1 MNFAARMKDY
11 KRYLRT
17 AKRSRI
23 IISHALIL
31 FCSIYFS
38 CFLYYGFRKLSYSL
52 NPVTLWRDHNQY
64 GVPWLLIVVFAVLFW
79 LIYIM
84 IVTRKYNNNKED
96 PRNFTYSE
104 SGVYGTAGTLT
115 EEAMA
120 DIARVD
126 NIKVA
131 RGTIFGQLDQT
142 TKRVVN
148 QLEHSR
154 YNKHTLVVGSS
165 SSGKSYCYSIP
176 FVLQAVRRRESLII
190 TDPKGELYT
199 TTVEF
204 CRKNGYVVKRFDL
217 DNLPYSDSWDCASE
231 IIGEGRD
238 PELRAQVFAHT
249 AMANAGVGSGDIYIL
264 AGEALLKAVLL
275 RVMLGSDF
283 SNDSIDLQ
291 THRARG
297 PKTLAEA
304 YKLLLKGKDAL
315 AVEFSEPILQ
325 QYGALAARGPYATFE
340 SASENLSGN
349 IIATVVAGLQL
360 WQNRIVREI
369 TSAND
374 IDLTLPGKRPCA
386 YYVIMSDQ
394 HSTFD
399 MLGGLFFSFAFS
411 DLSDY
416 AKTQPDAKCPVP
428 VNFLLDEFANYFEIP
443 DFDKKLA
450 TVRSRNINISVI
462 IQDLPQLQKKYPETW
477 GSILSNCATHL
488 GIGFNDLETES
499 HYSKRSGEAT
509 VEVVTTRHNEIDPL
523 FAIGYKHNKGEG
535 KRYVYTPDELGRLD
549 KDKCLIAFQGHDVL
563 EAYKFPYVDHPSAK
577 EMVKAGLTDI
587 PYRNLRNTRKAYMD
601 AWTFFHDYE
610 KSWLEQYRMWE
621 ISQENGG
628 WEPRPECVTYAE
640 LMKIYLESHPEY
652 LEEGEGDWDD
662 AMKYAES
669 LGGFATATNP
679 AKSRTPRTRG
689 KKSAP
694 IVGQQMMPGVDEPVQ
709 NTVTPAPNP
718 SAPAQD
724 AYDST
729 PDVDISSVMGAI
741 TNEARQNAEKMR
753 HQASQSLPDSD
764 NLTGANSDTKPV
776 KPKTQRPMTAAGST
790 QK

>member
-1 MNFAARMKDY
+1 MKFLARMREY
-11 KRYLRT
+11 KRYLRG
-17 AKRSRI
+17 ASRGKI
-23 IISHALIL
+23 AAAYIAIL
-31 FCSIYFS
+31 VASVYFS
-38 CFLYYGFRKLSYSL
+38 CFLYYGLRDLSYTL
-52 NPVTLWRDHNQY
+52 NPVSLWREHYQY
-64 GVPWLLIVVFAVLFW
+64 GVPWLLIVAFGVLFW
-79 LIYIM
+79 M
-84 IVTRKYNNNKED
+84 FHVAIVTRSYGRNKED
-96 PRNFTYSE
+96 PRNFTYSD

-115 EEAMA
+115 EEAMK

-126 NIKVA
+126 NVKDA
-131 RGTIFGQLDQT
+131 RGTILGQLDQST
-142 TKRVVN
+142 RRVIS
-148 QLEHSR
+148 QLERSR

-176 FVLQAVRRRESLII
+176 FVLQAVKRRESMII

-231 IIGEGRD
+231 LIGDGRD

-249 AMANAGVGSGDIYIL
+249 AMANAGVGSGDIYVL

-283 SNDSIDLQ
+283 SNDPADLQ
-291 THRARG
+291 NHTARG

-369 TSAND
+369 TSTND

-416 AKTQPDAKCPVP
+416 AKMQPDAKCPVP

-488 GIGFNDLETES
+488 GIGFNDLETED

-509 VEVVTTRHNEIDPL
+509 VEVITTRHNEVDPI
-523 FAIGYKHNKGEG
+523 FAIGYKHNKGDG
-535 KRYVYTPDELGRLD
+535 RRYVYTPDELARLD
-549 KDKCLIAFQGHDVL
+549 KDKCLITFQGHDVL
-563 EAYKFPYVDHPSAK
+563 EAYKFPYVDHPLAK
-577 EMVKAGLTDI
+577 EIVKANLTDI

-601 AWTFFHDYE
+601 AKEFYSDYE
-610 KSWLEQYRMWE
+610 SAWLEQYRIWE
-621 ISQENGG
+621 LAREHGSS
-628 WEPRPECVTYAE
+628 EPRPDCVTYAE
-640 LMKIYLESHPEY
+640 LKALYLEEHPEY
-652 LEEGEGDWDD
+652 LEEGEGDWEDTV
-662 AMKYAES
+662 KYIES
-669 LGGFATATNP
+669 LGGYAATTNP
-679 AKSRTPRTRG
+679 AKERQPRTRSR
-689 KKSAP
+689 KKTP
-694 IVGQQMMPGVDEPVQ
+694 LEGQQELPCMAESSPKD
-709 NTVTPAPNP
+709 
-718 SAPAQD
+718 
-724 AYDST
+724 
-729 PDVDISSVMGAI
+729 DIADIMSDIV
-741 TNEARQNAEKMR
+741 NEAKRNAAAKQNA
-753 HQASQSLPDSD
+753 Q
-764 NLTGANSDTKPV
+764 TKPQAGGAAGQAEESAAPKPA
-776 KPKTQRPMTAAGST
+776 KPKTQGRMTAGSNEN
-790 QK
+790 K

>member
-1 MNFAARMKDY
+1 MNFVARMKNY
-11 KRYLRT
+11 KRYLKT
-17 AKRSRI
+17 TKPTKI
-23 IISHALIL
+23 IVSYTIIL
-31 FCSIYFS
+31 LCSIYCS

-52 NPVTLWRDHNQY
+52 NPITLWRDHNQY
-64 GVPWLLIVVFAVLFW
+64 GIPWLLIAFLGILFW
-79 LIYIM
+79 MIYII
-84 IVTRKYNNNKED
+84 IVTRNYNKQKED
-96 PRNFTYSE
+96 PRNFSYSE

-115 EEAMA
+115 EEAMS

-126 NIKVA
+126 NVKAA
-131 RGTIFGQLDQT
+131 RGTILGQLDQT
-142 TKRVVN
+142 TKRVVC

-176 FVLQAVRRRESLII
+176 FVLQAVKRRESIII

-199 TTVEF
+199 NTVEF

-217 DNLPYSDSWDCASE
+217 DNLPYSDSWDCAGE

-249 AMANAGVGSGDIYIL
+249 AMANADVGSGDIYVL

-283 SNDSIDLQ
+283 SNDPVALQ
-291 THRARG
+291 KHQARG

-304 YKLLLKGKDAL
+304 YKLLLKGKTAL

-369 TSAND
+369 TSSND

-416 AKTQPDAKCPVP
+416 AKTQLDAKCPVP

-450 TVRSRNINISVI
+450 TVRSRNINISVV

-509 VEVVTTRHNEIDPL
+509 VEVVTTQHNEIDPL
-523 FAIGYKHNKGEG
+523 FAIGYKHRKGDG

-549 KDKCLIAFQGHDVL
+549 KDKCLITFQGHDVL

-587 PYRNLRNTRKAYMD
+587 PYRNLRNTRKVYMD
-601 AWTFFHDYE
+601 AWAFFHDYE
-610 KSWLEQYRMWE
+610 ESWLEQYQIWE
-621 ISQENGG
+621 TSQEINA
-628 WEPRPECVTYAE
+628 WEPRPVCVTYAE
-640 LMKIYLESHPEY
+640 LMNIYLELHPEY
-652 LEEGEGDWDD
+652 LDEGESDWDD
-662 AMKYAES
+662 TMKYAES
-669 LGGFATATNP
+669 LGGYAAEINP
-679 AKSRTPRTRG
+679 SKRRTTRTRG
-689 KKSAP
+689 KKSEQLA
-694 IVGQQMMPGVDEPVQ
+694 GQQTMPGVEE
-709 NTVTPAPNP
+709 
-718 SAPAQD
+718 PAQEI
-724 AYDST
+724 ST
-729 PDVDISSVMGAI
+729 LTPTGDNTSPEIDISSIMGAI
-741 TNEARQNAEKMR
+741 TNEAKQSAHRQRQQTALAPDEGDK
-753 HQASQSLPDSD
+753 QSGASG
-764 NLTGANSDTKPV
+764 TTKST
-776 KPKTQRPMTAAGST
+776 KPKTQGRMTADNGMN
-790 QK
+790 K